1 MSSLLAWLDTS
12 PTEQKAAR
20 EIIAYFSERESRD
33 ELGIGQIRDALGD
46 LLFPGT
52 STLHTRARYFLFIP
66 WCYLARNAQ
75 RQNGAKHREVGRK
88 NERKLVESLR
98 TSDTNIDWGI
108 IGGRVGPSI
117 KTLPSTIYWGA
128 MREYGIRTFDG
139 GIGTLPA
146 DSIDQMDEL
155 AARLLTEWDPGI
167 PVVPRGFPYEI
178 AGGMDLTAEEAS
190 WLRDRI
196 ITSNP
201 QSLLASLLRE
211 GSEISTE
218 TRFPWEA
225 AGREPAG
232 LEAAGRAHFPE
243 LDHAFWFS
251 NVMYG
256 AALVYNLAIAE
267 MFEEEYPES
276 DKDYVEDYRRRL
288 GQWQAEFLL
297 PNQAG
302 IANWNRSDFTMR
314 IRSANPAVAAATWQ
328 FVNNWTDGV
337 LRTSGV
343 ADDESL
349 RRLVKEREGRKGKQ
363 SRLNNSAL
371 RKNWSGASGA
381 AQLSFRWT
389 TVRTLINDIVLGLN
403 NAQGLDRGQGLDG
416 APELNYADVREDE
429 HARA

>member
-75 RQNGAKHREVGRK
+75 RQHGGKHREVGRK
-88 NERKLVESLR
+88 NERKLIESLR
-98 TSDTNIDWGI
+98 TSETTIDWGI

-117 KTLPSTIYWGA
+117 KTLPSTVYWNA
-128 MREYGIRTFDG
+128 MRAYGIRTFSG
-139 GIGTLPA
+139 GIGTLSA
-146 DSIDQMDEL
+146 DSFDQMDEL
-155 AARLLTEWDPGI
+155 AARLPTEWDAGMPE
-167 PVVPRGFPYEI
+167 VPPGFPHEI

-201 QSLLASLLRE
+201 HSLLAALLEE

-225 AGREPAG
+225 APRDE
-232 LEAAGRAHFPE
+232 FPE
-243 LDHAFWFS
+243 LGHAYWFS

-267 MFEEEYPES
+267 MFEQEYPES
-276 DKDYVEDYRRRL
+276 DQNYVEDYRQRL
-288 GQWQAEFLL
+288 EEWQEDFLF
-297 PNQAG
+297 PNQDG
-302 IANWNRSDFTMR
+302 IADWNRSDFTMS
-314 IRSANPAVAAATWQ
+314 IRSVNPAVAAATWN
-328 FVNNWTDGV
+328 FVNAWTDGV

-343 ADDESL
+343 ADDERL
-349 RRLVKEREGRKGKQ
+349 RQLVRTREARKGKQ
-363 SRLNNSAL
+363 SRLRNSAL

-381 AQLSFRWT
+381 GQLTFRWT
-389 TVRTLINDIVLGLN
+389 TVRTLVNDIV
-403 NAQGLDRGQGLDG
+403 QGLDG
-416 APELNYADVREDE
+416 AQELNDAPGLDSADVREVE